1 MRKMILPPWLRRA
14 KSRIFRV
21 PTLRSHSIL
30 NAHDFRLAAD
40 RERAR
45 AGRSGLPLSILA
57 IALPPDH
64 KSLRDFA
71 FLSRL
76 LSRRLRATDIAG
88 YLSDGRA
95 AVLLP
100 DTPKA
105 GAWKVASDLCD
116 FFPVGSAR
124 PSCEVYVYPDESVS
138 TRGEQESPVGQSK
151 EEAGDSVEALFAQ
164 PTPMLKRAVDVVGAV
179 VGLLMTAP
187 LMLIVAALI
196 KVTSRGPVF
205 YSQLRE
211 GHGGRRFYIYKLRSM
226 RVGAHQEQSALRG
239 LSEQDGPA
247 FKMRHDPRITWIGGY
262 LRKTSLDE
270 LPQLWNVLVGE
281 MSLVG
286 PRPLPVEESLKCA
299 PWQRRR
305 LDVKPG
311 LTCVWQVRGRS
322 TVTFESWMRMDLEY
336 LQRGSFSFDVKLLL
350 STIPSLLLKRG
361 PR

>member
-1 MRKMILPPWLRRA
+1 MILPPWLRSA

-21 PTLRSHSIL
+21 RTQRSRSIL
-30 NAHDFRLAAD
+30 NVHDFRLAVD
-40 RERAR
+40 RERSR
-45 AGRSGLPLSILA
+45 ADRTGIPLTILA
-57 IALPPDH
+57 IELPPDH
-64 KSLRDFA
+64 RSLRDVA

-76 LSRRLRATDIAG
+76 LCQRLRATDTAG
-88 YLSDGRA
+88 YLSDGRV

-100 DTPKA
+100 DTPKT

-124 PSCEVYVYPDESVS
+124 PSCEVYVYPDDGTS
-138 TRGEQESPVGQSK
+138 TRGEQHSRLAQPNDRIVV
-151 EEAGDSVEALFAQ
+151 SVEALFAQ
-164 PTPMLKRAVDVVGAV
+164 PTPILKRAVDVAGAF
-179 VGLLMTAP
+179 VGLLMSAP
-187 LMLIVAALI
+187 LMLAVAAII
-196 KVTSRGPVF
+196 KVTSPGPVF
-205 YSQLRE
+205 FSQLRE
-211 GHGGRRFYIYKLRSM
+211 GHGGRQFFMYKFRSM
-226 RVGAHQEQSALRG
+226 RVGAHQEQSSLRG

-247 FKMRHDPRITWIGGY
+247 FKMRHDPRITWIGGI

-270 LPQLWNVLVGE
+270 LPQLWNVLVGD

-286 PRPLPVEESLKCA
+286 PRPLPVEESIQCA

-322 TVTFESWMRMDLEY
+322 TVTFESWMRMDIEY

-350 STIPSLLLKRG
+350 STIPSLLLRRG